1 MTRSGVRRTVR
12 HAPRWVGSQLTA
24 ARLLAAAKA
33 ALAVAIAWTVAGYLP
48 GVANEY
54 PYYAPLGA
62 LVSMYP
68 TLMSSVRNSLQTLG
82 GLFVAIV
89 LAGAVLLV
97 SGPNV
102 LTISLAVGVG
112 ALVAATGVFG
122 ANREY
127 IPVTALFVLIIGGP
141 NADGYSIGYLEQV
154 SLGIVIG
161 LAVNLLILPPL
172 TLDAVGRQLSHYR
185 GRLAGHLSDLAE
197 ALTEN
202 WPPERDD
209 WASRGDELIRLV
221 RDVHDALFHAEDS
234 RKGNPR
240 ARIHRRDLASDRD
253 DLAALET
260 VTFHVRDLTDVLAGV
275 AWGAPIALEL
285 HPELRP
291 PLARALLAVA
301 AVLTEWESGRDG
313 DAVLTDSGAFETAET
328 AVAQLTAE
336 LDTRHDATPA
346 TAMGA
351 ATAISLDL
359 TRILAALRP
368 RLARTA
374 T

>member
-275 AWGAPIALEL
+275 AWG
-285 HPELRP
+285 LRSP
-291 PLARALLAVA
+291 SNCIQS
-301 AVLTEWESGRDG
+301 SGRHSPG
-313 DAVLTDSGAFETAET
+313 PCSRSP
-328 AVAQLTAE
+328 QC
-336 LDTRHDATPA
+336 
-346 TAMGA
+346 
-351 ATAISLDL
+351 
-359 TRILAALRP
+359 
-368 RLARTA
+368 
-374 T
+374 

>member
-1 MTRSGVRRTVR
+1 MTGLDARGAVRR
-12 HAPRWVGSQLTA
+12 APRWLGSQLTPP
-24 ARLLAAAKA
+24 RLLVAAKA

-82 GLFVAIV
+82 GLAVAIV

-97 SGPNV
+97 SEPNV
-102 LTISLAVGVG
+102 LTISLAVGAG
-112 ALVAATGVFG
+112 ALVAATGIFG

-127 IPVTALFVLIIGGP
+127 IPVTALFVLIVGGP
-141 NADGYSIGYLEQV
+141 NADGYSIGYLEQLT
-154 SLGIVIG
+154 LGIAIG

-172 TLDAVGRQLSHYR
+172 TLDAVGHQLGHFR
-185 GRLAGHLSDLAE
+185 GRLAGHLSDLAA

-202 WPPERDD
+202 WPPEQDD
-209 WASRGDELIRLV
+209 WADQGEALVEVARNV
-221 RDVHDALFHAEDS
+221 RDALYHAEDS

-240 ARIHRRDLASDRD
+240 ARIHRRDLALDRD

-260 VTFHVRDLTDVLAGV
+260 VTFHVRDLTDVLS
-275 AWGAPIALEL
+275 GAVWDTPIALEL
-285 HPELRP
+285 RPELRP
-291 PLARALLAVA
+291 PLSRALGAVA
-301 AVLTEWESGRDG
+301 AVLADWEPDSSEQEERPAPTAF
-313 DAVLTDSGAFETAET
+313 DAAEA
-328 AVAQLTAE
+328 AVAELMTA
-336 LDTRHDATPA
+336 LNARSDTAPA
-346 TAMGA
+346 TAIGA
-351 ATAISLDL
+351 ATAIALDL

-368 RLARTA
+368 RLDRSST
-374 T
+374 

>member
-1 MTRSGVRRTVR
+1 MTGLNVGRTVR
-12 HAPRWVGSQLTA
+12 RAPRWLGSQLTGP
-24 ARLLAAAKA
+24 RLLVAAKA
-33 ALAVAIAWTVAGYLP
+33 ALAVAIAWSVAGYLP

-82 GLFVAIV
+82 GLAVAIV

-127 IPVTALFVLIIGGP
+127 IPVTALFVLIVGGP
-141 NADGYSIGYLEQV
+141 NADGYSIGYLEQI

-185 GRLAGHLSDLAE
+185 ETLAGHLSNLAE
-197 ALTEN
+197 VLTES

-209 WASRGDELIRLV
+209 WASHGEALV
-221 RDVHDALFHAEDS
+221 TVSRDVRDALFHAEDS

-240 ARIHRRDLASDRD
+240 ARIHRRDLTRDRD
-253 DLAALET
+253 DLATLET
-260 VTFHVRDLTDVLAGV
+260 VTFHIRDLTDVLAGAV
-275 AWGAPIALEL
+275 WGAPITLEL
-285 HPELRP
+285 RPELRP
-291 PLARALLAVA
+291 PLSRALHAVA
-301 AVLTEWESGRDG
+301 AVLVEQEPGATG
-313 DAVLTDSGAFETAET
+313 DALHPGRAAFEGAEA
-328 AVAQLTAE
+328 AVAALVAE
-336 LDTRHDATPA
+336 LDARTNTAPA
-346 TAMGA
+346 TSMGA
-351 ATAISLDL
+351 ATAIALDL

-368 RLARTA
+368 RTA
-374 T
+374 TTA